1 MFLRNVGDLLYVV
14 RSVLLIFKIENN
26 DIDRFDII
34 ILIGVIKEY

>member
-26 DIDRFDII
+26 DIDIFDII
-34 ILIGVIKEY
+34 ILIGVIKVY